1 MEYPNI
7 IVLFVPANLT
17 ELCQPLDQYFNAL
30 LKMILARLR
39 NARVV
44 EEANKFFD
52 IEDAKVDEAKS
63 RGESY
68 QLMVFKAKTKLSEL
82 KEPFFEDLAIIALSE
97 LQTEDYKQKFRDN
110 AWAGMFEKC
119 FEPEFQCEAVK
130 LVGADQ
136 DNYYFTDKAQLVDPV
151 FAPSASQDLQIQVA
165 DAHDEAVVSTPERD
179 AMLPPHRLVGRQ
191 VKPFNDS
198 LPGRVEKY
206 LARRKLFVVKY
217 WKDPHAKRA
226 SKIVNDISREDLMA
240 MLLYNDTDNS
250 DVDDE
255 EVELTIPSRVEPQT
269 TMANEETTPEDD
281 NSEDDDDSDDDNDDD
296 SDDDSEAD

>member
-1 MEYPNI
+1 
-7 IVLFVPANLT
+7 
-17 ELCQPLDQYFNAL
+17 
-30 LKMILARLR
+30 
-39 NARVV
+39 V

-63 RGESY
+63 HGESY
-68 QLMVFKAKTKLSEL
+68 QPMVFKAKTKLSEL
-82 KEPFFEDLAIIALSE
+82 KEPFFEDLAIALSE
-97 LQTEDYKQKFRDN
+97 LQTEDYKQKFRDH
-110 AWAGMFEKC
+110 AWGGMFEKC
-119 FEPEFQCEAVK
+119 FEPEFQREAVK

-136 DNYYFTDKAQLVDPV
+136 DNYYFNDKAQLVDLV

-198 LPGRVEKY
+198 LPGRVDKY